1 MSASRDRVMAIAE
14 PVVTEAG
21 YDLEDLTVMAAGRR
35 RQVRVIISSDHGV
48 DLDEAA
54 AVSRAVS
61 EALDDSG
68 AMGET
73 PYVLE
78 VTSPGVDRPLTLPR
92 HWRRARTRLV
102 KILLTDETSITG
114 RVVSFDDAEVTLSV
128 EEAAVVVPFTT
139 IEKAIVQVEFNRRE
153 YDAAQTDDSDSDSD
167 DEPDSDSE
175 PDGDSEPD
183 HPLNDET
190 ERV

>member
-1 MSASRDRVMAIAE
+1 MSASRDRVMAITE

-68 AMGET
+68 AMGEI

-102 KILLTDETSITG
+102 KIVLTDETSITG

-128 EEAAVVVPFTT
+128 EETAVVVPFTT

-153 YDAAQTDDSDSDSD
+153 YDAAQTDDPDSDSD
-167 DEPDSDSE
+167 DEPDSDS
-175 PDGDSEPD
+175 DDEPD